1 MRYEK
6 MHGKEGEKMKRLLGF
21 CRVLPVSGRSA
32 VIAGRSAIKNNHL
45 FTLIELLVVVAII
58 AILAGML
65 LPSLN
70 KARETAKTMKCLN
83 TAKQL
88 MLHFQMYVNDN
99 KSHMPVAYNLKD
111 SGGVYVQP
119 WGEQLQTSSPF
130 TEAGNKKYH
139 CVYWPN
145 IDYKPPQ
152 NNYNYLLHHWA
163 FNTSMQNSYDNA
175 RKISYVKMPSSTIA
189 MAEKQ
194 GWGLGFNLSS
204 SFNPAIAYDT
214 GMNPAPTSP
223 IRLSHDGKRATPGGF
238 YDGHVIKIN
247 PVPGVG
253 LTPNIAIIV
262 NP

>member
-1 MRYEK
+1 MQ
-6 MHGKEGEKMKRLLGF
+6 GKEGGKMKRLLGF
-21 CRVLPVSGRSA
+21 RRVLPVSGRSA
-32 VIAGRSAIKNNHL
+32 VIAGRSSIKNNHV

-99 KSHMPVAYNLKD
+99 KSYMPVAYNLRID
-111 SGGVYVQP
+111 GVYVQP

-130 TEAGNKKYH
+130 NEADNRKYH

-163 FNTSMQNSYDNA
+163 FNTSIQSQFDNT
-175 RKISYVKMPSSTIA
+175 RKISYVKMPGSTIA

-194 GWGLGFNLSS
+194 GWGTGFNLTS
-204 SFNPAIAYDT
+204 SFNPAVAYDT
-214 GMNPAPTSP
+214 GMNPAPTVP

-253 LTPNIAIIV
+253 LTPDIAIIA